1 MLKPVSDFIAEAQA
15 QCKCLDAESA
25 KLLFDEADS
34 ISIIDV
40 REPHE
45 ATESKLEHSINIPRG
60 LLEMKITDHC
70 SDHET
75 TILIHCAAGGRASL
89 AAARLKEMGYT
100 NVHPITA
107 KFEEIKKSFG

>member
-1 MLKPVSDFIAEAQA
+1 MLKPVSALIAEAQA
-15 QCKCLDAESA
+15 QCHCLDAASA
-25 KLLFDEADS
+25 KQLFDEADS
-34 ISIIDV
+34 IFIIDV

-45 ATESKLEHSINIPRG
+45 AAESRLEHAINIPRG
-60 LLEMKITDHC
+60 LLEMKITQHC
-70 SDHET
+70 PDPHT

-107 KFEEIKKSFG
+107 KFEEIKGGFG